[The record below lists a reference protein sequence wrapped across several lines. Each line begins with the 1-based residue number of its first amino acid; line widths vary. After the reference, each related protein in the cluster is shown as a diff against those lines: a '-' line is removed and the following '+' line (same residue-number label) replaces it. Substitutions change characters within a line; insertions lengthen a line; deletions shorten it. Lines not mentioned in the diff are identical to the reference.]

1 MSSKP
6 EEDDDDWFT
15 KDIDDFDVP
24 DIKKPSEGDAEAE
37 TGTSL
42 LESLKIKPKQFF
54 DGECFLILIMML
66 KGLSRLCFYRHR
78 RKLFRS
84 IFDYI
89 LGGLVPD
96 QVSPPGR
103 A

>member
-24 DIKKPSEGDAEAE
+24 DIKKPSEGDAEAD

-54 DGECFLILIMML
+54 DGECLWILIIFKAFVTIVL
-66 KGLSRLCFYRHR
+66 LQTLTETI
-78 RKLFRS
+78 S
-84 IFDYI
+84 IHF
-89 LGGLVPD
+89 
-96 QVSPPGR
+96 
-103 A
+103 

>member
-24 DIKKPSEGDAEAE
+24 DIKKPSEGDVEAE

-54 DGECFLILIMML
+54 DGECVLILIICN
-66 KGLSRLCFYRHR
+66 GFVTIVLSQT
-78 RKLFRS
+78 S
-84 IFDYI
+84 TGTI
-89 LGGLVPD
+89 LIHF
-96 QVSPPGR
+96 
-103 A
+103 